1 MTTVNIPSFT
11 PMPVMSSAKQP
22 SRPPLIFRARRFA
35 ARRLALL
42 RTLRAPVYA
51 APSPS
56 ALADIERALR
66 ALAIEPVD
74 YRPEQKAFAD
84 FCARFP
90 FPESY
95 LAAFP
100 AAIRLEKQF
109 EHFVAHDLLGLDGY
123 TQADTYVDIA
133 ACASPWVEML
143 RQGSGLPAIAIDLA
157 VAHSYSQLP
166 YYQQQN
172 ATATRFGSASISGA
186 SLQCAYEMFQGNDDI
201 ALLAELARV
210 LKPGGRCVIAPL
222 YLHTH
227 HCGYSTPEYYGR
239 GYADSGAKEYLRR
252 DCWGVPFSRKYD
264 ADALLRRVLLPIEQH
279 GMRYRL
285 HMLRN
290 AQDIAPGLY
299 CHCILEIIR

>member
-1 MTTVNIPSFT
+1 MEIIPLAMSPVTSLVRAGGKLSFSGRLLRYT
-11 PMPVMSSAKQP
+11 
-22 SRPPLIFRARRFA
+22 RRKF
-35 ARRLALL
+35 ALL
-42 RTLRAPVYA
+42 SSVA
-51 APSPS
+51 APSYCAPTIEENH
-56 ALADIERALR
+56 DIERALR

-172 ATATRFGSASISGA
+172 ATATRFGDASVSGA

-210 LKPGGRCVIAPL
+210 LRPGGRCVIAPL

-239 GYADSGAKEYLRR
+239 GYADSGAREYLRR

-264 ADALLRRVLLPIEQH
+264 ADTLLRRVLLPIEQH